1 MDFFKENI
9 IPSEV
14 LIQLSA
20 FLIVFFTLRKV
31 AWGPIQK
38 SLAARREHIKKSID
52 AAEQAKRDME
62 KLKAEYQLHLKTI
75 EDATRSKMAETVEA
89 GRLIAKEIQDKAR
102 EEAQRTFD
110 KTKAALDL
118 EVAKARITM
127 REEIANLSIQ
137 VAEKILGDHLND
149 GKQREKAAQLIDQL
163 EKTI

>member
-1 MDFFKENI
+1 MERPRVMIRERKQVTGQGGSDF
-9 IPSEV
+9 
-14 LIQLSA
+14 L
-20 FLIVFFTLRKV
+20 TLTEEMPD
-31 AWGPIQK
+31 A
-38 SLAARREHIKKSID
+38 SID
-52 AAEQAKRDME
+52 AEQAKRDME

-75 EDATRSKMAETVEA
+75 EDATRAKMAETVEA

-163 EKTI
+163 EKTL

>member
-9 IPSEV
+9 IPAEV

-31 AWGPIQK
+31 AWGPIQT

-52 AAEQAKRDME
+52 DAEQAKRDME

-75 EDATRSKMAETVEA
+75 EDATRAKMAETVEA

-163 EKTI
+163 EKTL